1 MRNLV
6 LPAGAGAGEDFRL
19 MVVMTSWVLRRAIM
33 ATQAAEERLLPL
45 GHGPLTR
52 ATLRVTC
59 WLKNLAQQR
68 QRAGAGAALAE
79 AEAAKA

>member
-6 LPAGAGAGEDFRL
+6 LPAGAGEDFRL
-19 MVVMTSWVLRRAIM
+19 MVVMTTWVLRRAIM

-52 ATLRVTC
+52 ATLRATC

-68 QRAGAGAALAE
+68 QRPGGALAE
-79 AEAAKA
+79 AEARKA